1 MDEQSK
7 EMSQQE
13 IMMRKKDAKI
23 KELESMLKAND
34 TNQNMDYTHLL
45 DEINS
50 KDTIIADLKYK
61 FESVSK
67 GNKETDLEILILK
80 RSNGELNE
88 GL

>member
-1 MDEQSK
+1 
-7 EMSQQE
+7 
-13 IMMRKKDAKI
+13 MMRKKDAKI

>member
-1 MDEQSK
+1 
-7 EMSQQE
+7 
-13 IMMRKKDAKI
+13 
-23 KELESMLKAND
+23 MLKAND

-50 KDTIIADLKYK
+50 KDTIISDLKYK
-61 FESVSK
+61 LENVSK

>member
-1 MDEQSK
+1 
-7 EMSQQE
+7 
-13 IMMRKKDAKI
+13 
-23 KELESMLKAND
+23 MLKAND

-50 KDTIIADLKYK
+50 KDTIISDLKYK
-61 FESVSK
+61 LENVSK

-80 RSNGELNE
+80 RSNGELVE